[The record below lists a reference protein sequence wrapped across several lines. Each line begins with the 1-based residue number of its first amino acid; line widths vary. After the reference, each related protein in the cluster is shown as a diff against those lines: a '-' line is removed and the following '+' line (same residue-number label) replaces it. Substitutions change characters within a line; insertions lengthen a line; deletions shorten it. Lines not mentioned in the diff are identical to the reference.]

1 MLAWVGRYELQHS
14 LHLFLSSGFT
24 PNIPYLLLSLSTH
37 CFQVFLGLPLPL
49 PPSTSNTRH
58 FETQSSASFLSTCPN
73 HHDLPFSTISTTL
86 TIPSL
91 HSNSSLD
98 FPSFN
103 ETRHIALTIDRSAR
117 TCLFISSTLI
127 SHASLPYTSRL
138 RTHTLYSFPFKV
150 REAPL
155 LVGKGANSLNLHQAL
170 LTLALEASSAPPPA
184 PTISPK

>member
-1 MLAWVGRYELQHS
+1 MLARVGRYELQHS
-14 LHLFLSSGFT
+14 LHLFLSAGFT
-24 PNIPYLLLSLSTH
+24 TNISYLPLSLSTH

-49 PPSTSNTRH
+49 PPPTSNTRH
-58 FETQSSASFLSTCPN
+58 LETQSSATFLSTCPN
-73 HHDLPFSTISTTL
+73 HLNLPFSTISTAL

-117 TCLFISSTLI
+117 TSLFISSTLI
-127 SHASLPYTSRL
+127 SHVSLPYTMTL

-155 LVGKGANSLNLHQAL
+155 LVRKCANSRKGANSF
-170 LTLALEASSAPPPA
+170 
-184 PTISPK
+184 